1 MRNVVIISNHKEKKT
16 GKDGVYEMLF
26 FALFLLLFLY
36 FTASWPRYNYNN
48 DRMSSVK
55 KKQMGESS
63 VIVGGLNRL

>member
-1 MRNVVIISNHKEKKT
+1 MTKAVIFSNHKEKKRD
-16 GKDGVYEMLF
+16 KDGVYVMLF
-26 FALFLLLFLY
+26 FAPLLLLFLY
-36 FTASWPRYNYNN
+36 FTAGWPRYNYNN